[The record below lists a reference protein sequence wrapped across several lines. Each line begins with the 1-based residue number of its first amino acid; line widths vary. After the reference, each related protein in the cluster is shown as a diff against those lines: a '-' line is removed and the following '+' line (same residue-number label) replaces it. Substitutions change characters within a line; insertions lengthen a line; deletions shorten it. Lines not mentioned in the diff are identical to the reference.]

1 MTREPN
7 DTSSLGADALS
18 LRSVRELFVSD
29 PAALTPQVLQA
40 AGELARVVLQGGARL
55 PDEMY
60 CELARR
66 QISVTWLAHT
76 PTGFRPVENPYSTS
90 AADQPSSAPLQP
102 GSCTF

>member
-1 MTREPN
+1 MREQT
-7 DTSSLGADALS
+7 DTPSRDDEALS

-29 PAALTPQVLQA
+29 PAALTPEVLQA

-60 CELARR
+60 SELARR
-66 QISVTWLAHT
+66 QISVSWLAHT

-90 AADQPSSAPLQP
+90 AVDQPSSAHLQP

>member
-1 MTREPN
+1 MREQTDMPLR
-7 DTSSLGADALS
+7 DDGALS
-18 LRSVRELFVSD
+18 PRSVRELFVSD

-40 AGELARVVLQGGARL
+40 AGELDRVVLQGGARL

-60 CELARR
+60 GELARR
-66 QISVTWLAHT
+66 QISVSWLAQT

-90 AADQPSSAPLQP
+90 AADQPPSAQLQP